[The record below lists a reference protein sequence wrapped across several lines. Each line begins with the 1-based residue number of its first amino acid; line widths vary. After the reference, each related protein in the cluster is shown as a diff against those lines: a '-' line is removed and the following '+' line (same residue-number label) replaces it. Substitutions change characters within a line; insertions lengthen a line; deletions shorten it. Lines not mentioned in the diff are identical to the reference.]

1 MKTVYVQYYAAL
13 REQRGLSS
21 ETLQTAAETPR
32 SLYSELSG
40 THAFS
45 LAHDRLKVIVNENFV
60 EWDSPLNHRDT
71 VVFVPPVAGG

>member
-1 MKTVYVQYYAAL
+1 MKTIYVQYYAAL

-21 ETLQTAAETPR
+21 ETLQTAADTPR
-32 SLYSELSG
+32 SLYAELSG

-45 LAHDRLKVIVNENFV
+45 LPHDRLKVIVNENFV
-60 EWDSPLNHRDT
+60 EWESSLNHRDT